1 MAWNDLSIP
10 QRSQLMN
17 MFRRNGVVSLSEM
30 KRLYDLSSSPSLVEK
45 PSTAPVYA
53 DGGVKSG
60 GDYTKGYKYYPK
72 EEPLTEDMFNG
83 PNPPYGFYDAPL
95 NWDDIEARQH
105 YAESRFHAGA
115 ESSVGA
121 RGPYQIMPDT
131 WEQYSTRLGLDNI
144 EDYNENKRAK
154 DALMKDLYN
163 SGMAKKGFP
172 SDSVRAAKALASYNW
187 GPGNVDKFLKEEERK
202 GNEVYHSMDWV
213 DRIPKKQTREYVN
226 FVLRRKDGSSD
237 LTNEAFN
244 NALPNR
250 FDAFPEANAF
260 KYGGNLF
267 GPGGGLNPIPFSS
280 ILYNLKSILPTKTL
294 KKAASR
300 IRGMQHGSESLYP
313 KRRSDRDPGDTFLLD
328 AKRQKEEL
336 GKLGYTEGVEG
347 DYGLVSGAVNNL
359 ISDTHKAKVP
369 VYQLG
374 VDDAARDTLQVIY
387 NGIYPKDNIPEEG
400 QLIHAGS
407 YPFAIYKGNNSNTYF
422 VKSWDLND
430 YGKHGDSGGTTYGSR
445 QFLADLYDK
454 VGSPFV
460 QTSGFKQIKDWD
472 GKVASEDD
480 LDISKETFKNIPYI
494 KRQIEGIEALR
505 ADHDDAWDA
514 WADQAIENLYTN
526 YVNDL
531 KATGVIPVEYRKFKS
546 GGKIHIKKKNRGKF
560 TALKKRTGHSASWFK
575 AHGTPAQKKM
585 AVFALNARKWKH
597 SYGGII
603 F

>member
-1 MAWNDLSIP
+1 MRWDDLNMGDKSRMIKLAVDSGITDLRTIRDVYNSYAEGGPKRTYEYYEDDPAFVGPAIPKDMYAGPPVPSGYGEAPVDLDVVKSKQRYMESTYND
-10 QRSQLMN
+10 RAYNRGSQAKGA
-17 MFRRNGVVSLSEM
+17 FQITPVVLQEYTA
-30 KRLYDLSSSPSLVEK
+30 RTGNTGDLYD
-45 PSTAPVYA
+45 PVFN
-53 DGGVKSG
+53 
-60 GDYTKGYKYYPK
+60 
-72 EEPLTEDMFNG
+72 EEVRDWYMNVRLPEFQALK
-83 PNPPYGFYDAPL
+83 
-95 NWDDIEARQH
+95 
-105 YAESRFHAGA
+105 
-115 ESSVGA
+115 
-121 RGPYQIMPDT
+121 RGH
-131 WEQYSTRLGLDNI
+131 
-144 EDYNENKRAK
+144 
-154 DALMKDLYN
+154 
-163 SGMAKKGFP
+163 P
-172 SDSVRAAKALASYNW
+172 SDSVRTGIGLASFNAGPGTVNKALTKAQAAGIDTDRTFDWLEYL
-187 GPGNVDKFLKEEERK
+187 PKETQ
-202 GNEVYHSMDWV
+202 D
-213 DRIPKKQTREYVN
+213 YVN
-226 FVLRRKDGSSD
+226 FGLRGKDIPGTSKTQENYQRVLDSLGV
-237 LTNEAFN
+237 EY
-244 NALPNR
+244 
-250 FDAFPEANAF
+250 AN
-260 KYGGNLF
+260 GGNLF

-280 ILYNLKSILPTKTL
+280 MLYNLKSILPTKTL

-336 GKLGYTEGVEG
+336 EKLGYTEGAEG
-347 DYGLVSGAVNNL
+347 DYGLVRGAVNNL

-494 KRQIEGIEALR
+494 KRQIEWIEALR
-505 ADHDDAWDA
+505 ADHGDAWDA

-531 KATGVIPVEYRKFKS
+531 KATSLIPVEYRKFKS
-546 GGKIHIKKKNRGKF
+546 GGKIHIKPENRGKF

-575 AHGTPAQKKM
+575 AYGTPAQRKM
-585 AVFALNARKWKH
+585 ATFALNARKWKH
-597 SYGGII
+597 GDGGLLTNTDI
-603 F
+603 FDFN